1 MSQTK
6 NQTMRKTARNVNLQL
21 NSEKTVFEREKL
33 RSLLWLKYSQA
44 FFDFGVE
51 QIFFAMGIEIVF
63 SSTFRFLTGCS
74 IYHSIFCSGKSKR
87 ADFFSYV
94 FVCVAV
100 AAIIGSF
107 SQLIFI
113 EWMDVLPYFFFL
125 SVSLTKLNAH

>member
-94 FVCVAV
+94 FVCCCYYRLFLSAHFYRMNGC
-100 AAIIGSF
+100 AAI
-107 SQLIFI
+107 
-113 EWMDVLPYFFFL
+113 FFFCI
-125 SVSLTKLNAH
+125 VD

>member
-1 MSQTK
+1 
-6 NQTMRKTARNVNLQL
+6 MRKTARSVNLQL

-33 RSLLWLKYSQA
+33 LWLKYSQA
-44 FFDFGVE
+44 FFDFSVE

-87 ADFFSYV
+87 ADFFPYV

-113 EWMDVLPYFFFL
+113 E
-125 SVSLTKLNAH
+125 